1 MSLET
6 ETRPTARTGRA
17 LLGVLLVFS
26 ASCTSATDA
35 TTPGEPPNQPPP
47 VVPPATP
54 APAPRFPDLS
64 RPGVIYAGDDALYD
78 LFVRM
83 HGSRLASRYV
93 LYDDHTFELQFS
105 SAGFGFF
112 AYKGRF
118 TKADS
123 RLTFD
128 WDGWSTAGPWGA
140 NASVRG
146 DSLDVEYNLV
156 MQLTDFIDGVYVRVP
171 AAP

>member
-26 ASCTSATDA
+26 VSCTSATDA
-35 TTPGEPPNQPPP
+35 TTSGEPPNQPPP
-47 VVPPATP
+47 VPPATP

-64 RPGVIYAGDDALYD
+64 RPGVIYAGDDGLYD
-78 LFVRM
+78 VFVRM

-105 SAGFGFF
+105 SARFGFF
-112 AYKGRF
+112 AYTGRVA
-118 TKADS
+118 KADS

-128 WDGWSTAGPWGA
+128 WDGWSAAGPWGA
-140 NASVRG
+140 SATVRG